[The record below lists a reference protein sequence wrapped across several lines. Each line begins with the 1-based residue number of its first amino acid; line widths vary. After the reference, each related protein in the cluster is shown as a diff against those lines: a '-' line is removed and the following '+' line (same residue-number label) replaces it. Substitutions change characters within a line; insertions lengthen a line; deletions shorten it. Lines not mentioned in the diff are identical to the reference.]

1 MRVSGRL
8 LITITKEGKE
18 GNGSKGKEG
27 EGRGEGARI
36 KDKRITKRRFGCVC
50 VLLASVAPSLEG
62 CVG

>member
-27 EGRGEGARI
+27 EGRGGGARI
-36 KDKRITKRRFGCVC
+36 KDKRIRIIKRRLGCVC
-50 VLLASVAPSLEG
+50 VLFFF
-62 CVG
+62 